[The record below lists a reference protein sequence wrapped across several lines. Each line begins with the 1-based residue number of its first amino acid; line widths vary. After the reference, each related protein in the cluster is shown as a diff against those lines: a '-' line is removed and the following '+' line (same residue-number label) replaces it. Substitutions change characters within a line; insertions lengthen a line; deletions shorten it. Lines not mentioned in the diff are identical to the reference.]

1 MLKSLSIKNF
11 AIIQDITIHF
21 EKGMNIL
28 LGETGAGKSIII
40 DALGLLLGNRS
51 DFDKIRNGEKKASIE
66 GTFIIENESI
76 KEYINGK
83 YDLIEDDNLLVVTR
97 TLEDG
102 KSYCK
107 INFHNVP
114 QSVLKDV
121 MESVVDIHS
130 QHKDNSFFD
139 EKRQLDYIDLY
150 LEKNK
155 NLEKED
161 FLSLKRDFANH
172 FKKLNEEKEKLVS
185 LNKKKD
191 SLDDISYIE
200 YQIQEIE
207 KANLKENEIE
217 EIEDEL
223 IKLNSLSKIYSSYL
237 NFQEN
242 YSNASSNLYQAKR
255 DLDSIHE
262 DFLQEQIERFNNIY
276 YELEDCYDAI
286 KSEISSIE
294 ESKQRLEYLQSRK
307 LELSPLKRKYGRTT
321 QEIFDQYNKMKEDL
335 DIHYN
340 IDEMI
345 LSQEKIIQNEEK
357 NCDELA
363 SLISQKRA
371 LSCRLLEKEMNLA
384 LKSLALNNS
393 EFKIDMKETNL
404 NKLGKDSI
412 SFLLRAN
419 VGSRFLPLR
428 ECASLG
434 ETSRINLAYK
444 LVFNALNPV
453 STIVFDEIDT
463 GISSSVG
470 VLVSKRIK
478 ELSKNSQAIVI
489 THLPQM
495 AAAGDYT
502 LFVSKSSD
510 NTNTTTQVKVL
521 SDEERVYEI
530 SKMLSGEE
538 VDNLAL
544 ENARNLIKNMK

>member
-97 TLEDG
+97 TLEEG

>member
-97 TLEDG
+97 ILEDG

-139 EKRQLDYIDLY
+139 EKKQLDYIDLY

-200 YQIQEIE
+200 YQIKEIE

-223 IKLNSLSKIYSSYL
+223 IKLNSLSKIYSSYQ

-242 YSNASSNLYQAKR
+242 YSNASINLYQAKR

-307 LELSPLKRKYGRTT
+307 LELSPLKRKYGRST

-335 DIHYN
+335 DINYN

-345 LSQEKIIQNEEK
+345 LSQEKVIQNEEK

-478 ELSKNSQAIVI
+478 ELSKNSQVIVI

>member
-97 TLEDG
+97 TLEEG

-139 EKRQLDYIDLY
+139 EKRQLDYIDLF

-161 FLSLKRDFANH
+161 FFSLKRDFANH
-172 FKKLNEEKEKLVS
+172 FKKLNEEKEKLAS
-185 LNKKKD
+185 LVNRKD

-223 IKLNSLSKIYSSYL
+223 IKLNSLSKIYSSYQ

-242 YSNASSNLYQAKR
+242 YSNASINLYQAKR

-307 LELSPLKRKYGRTT
+307 LELSPLKRKYGRST

-345 LSQEKIIQNEEK
+345 LSQKKVIQNEEK

-478 ELSKNSQAIVI
+478 ELSKNSQVIVI

>member
-66 GTFIIENESI
+66 GTFLIENESI

-139 EKRQLDYIDLY
+139 EKKQLDYIDLY

-223 IKLNSLSKIYSSYL
+223 IKLNSLSKIYSSYQ

-242 YSNASSNLYQAKR
+242 YSNASINLYQAKR

-307 LELSPLKRKYGRTT
+307 LELSPLKRKYGRST

-363 SLISQKRA
+363 YLISQKRA

-478 ELSKNSQAIVI
+478 ELSKNSQVIVI

-495 AAAGDYT
+495 AAAGNYT

>member
-139 EKRQLDYIDLY
+139 EKKQLDYIDLY

-172 FKKLNEEKEKLVS
+172 FKKLNEEKEKLAS
-185 LNKKKD
+185 LVNRKD

-223 IKLNSLSKIYSSYL
+223 IKLNSLSKIYSSYQ

-242 YSNASSNLYQAKR
+242 YSNASINLYQAKR

-307 LELSPLKRKYGRTT
+307 LELSPLKRKYGRST

-444 LVFNALNPV
+444 LVFNALTPV
-453 STIVFDEIDT
+453 STIVLDEIDT

-478 ELSKNSQAIVI
+478 ELIKNSQVIVI

-495 AAAGDYT
+495 SAAGDYT

>member
-97 TLEDG
+97 TLEEG

-139 EKRQLDYIDLY
+139 EKKQLDYIDLY

-223 IKLNSLSKIYSSYL
+223 IKLNSLSKIYSSYQ

-242 YSNASSNLYQAKR
+242 YSNASINLYQAKR

-307 LELSPLKRKYGRTT
+307 LELSPLKRKYGRST

-345 LSQEKIIQNEEK
+345 LSQEKVIQNEEK

-478 ELSKNSQAIVI
+478 ELSKNSQVIVI

>member
-40 DALGLLLGNRS
+40 DALGLLVGNRS

-97 TLEDG
+97 TLEEG

-139 EKRQLDYIDLY
+139 EKKQLDYIDLY

-223 IKLNSLSKIYSSYL
+223 IKLNSLSKIYSSYQ

-242 YSNASSNLYQAKR
+242 YSNASINLYQAKR

-307 LELSPLKRKYGRTT
+307 LELSPLKRKYGRST

-345 LSQEKIIQNEEK
+345 LSQEKVIQNEEK

-478 ELSKNSQAIVI
+478 ELSKNSQVIVI

>member
-139 EKRQLDYIDLY
+139 EKKQLDYIDLY

-223 IKLNSLSKIYSSYL
+223 IKLNSLSKIYSSYQ

-242 YSNASSNLYQAKR
+242 YSNASINLYQAKR

-307 LELSPLKRKYGRTT
+307 LELSPLKRKYGRST

-419 VGSRFLPLR
+419 VGSRFLPLC

-478 ELSKNSQAIVI
+478 ELSKNSQVIVI

>member
-1 MLKSLSIKNF
+1 M
-11 AIIQDITIHF
+11 T
-21 EKGMNIL
+21 
-28 LGETGAGKSIII
+28 
-40 DALGLLLGNRS
+40 
-51 DFDKIRNGEKKASIE
+51 
-66 GTFIIENESI
+66 
-76 KEYINGK
+76 
-83 YDLIEDDNLLVVTR
+83 
-97 TLEDG
+97 
-102 KSYCK
+102 
-107 INFHNVP
+107 
-114 QSVLKDV
+114 
-121 MESVVDIHS
+121 
-130 QHKDNSFFD
+130 
-139 EKRQLDYIDLY
+139 
-150 LEKNK
+150 
-155 NLEKED
+155 
-161 FLSLKRDFANH
+161 
-172 FKKLNEEKEKLVS
+172 
-185 LNKKKD
+185 
-191 SLDDISYIE
+191 
-200 YQIQEIE
+200 
-207 KANLKENEIE
+207 
-217 EIEDEL
+217 
-223 IKLNSLSKIYSSYL
+223 
-237 NFQEN
+237 
-242 YSNASSNLYQAKR
+242 
-255 DLDSIHE
+255 
-262 DFLQEQIERFNNIY
+262 
-276 YELEDCYDAI
+276 
-286 KSEISSIE
+286 
-294 ESKQRLEYLQSRK
+294 
-307 LELSPLKRKYGRTT
+307 
-321 QEIFDQYNKMKEDL
+321 
-335 DIHYN
+335 
-340 IDEMI
+340 
-345 LSQEKIIQNEEK
+345 KIIQNEEK

-404 NKLGKDSI
+404 NKLGKDCI

-463 GISSSVG
+463 SISSSVG

>member
-97 TLEDG
+97 TLEEG

-223 IKLNSLSKIYSSYL
+223 IKLNSLSKIYSSYQ

-242 YSNASSNLYQAKR
+242 YSNASINLYQAKR

-286 KSEISSIE
+286 KTEISSIE

-307 LELSPLKRKYGRTT
+307 LELSPLKRKYGRST

-345 LSQEKIIQNEEK
+345 LSQENIIQNEEK

-478 ELSKNSQAIVI
+478 ELSKNSQVIVI